1 MNRQKTLLIFGA
13 TGMVGQQLLTQALAA
28 DWVARII
35 APTRRPLAPHDKL
48 ENPIID
54 FEALPESAPWWKAD
68 GMLCALGTTIKQAG
82 SQQAFRHIDHG
93 LVLQTAKMAKS
104 AGTPCFVLNS
114 SMGADPRSGNF
125 YLKVKGELEADV
137 TALGFESLSLVRP
150 SLLDAGDRPD
160 SRPGEKL
167 GLWFSKR
174 LSAFIPKR
182 YQPVS
187 TGNVAKSM
195 LEAALNAKAGIHIME
210 SDKLHY

>member
-1 MNRQKTLLIFGA
+1 MNGQKTLLIFGA

-28 DWVARII
+28 DWVSRIV
-35 APTRRPLAPHDKL
+35 APTRRPLAGHDKL

-54 FEALPESAPWWKAD
+54 FEALPDAAPWWKAD
-68 GMLCALGTTIKQAG
+68 AMLCALGTTIKLAG
-82 SQQAFRHIDHG
+82 SQQAFRHVDHE

-114 SMGADPRSGNF
+114 SMGADPGSGNF

-137 TALGFESLSLVRP
+137 SALGFESLSLVRP

-160 SRPGEKL
+160 KRPGEQL
-167 GLWFSKR
+167 GLWFGKR

-182 YQPVS
+182 YRPVS
-187 TGNVAKSM
+187 TRNVAEKM
-195 LEAALNAKAGIHIME
+195 LEAALNARAGVHIIE

>member
-1 MNRQKTLLIFGA
+1 MNGQKTLLIFGA
-13 TGMVGQQLLTQALAA
+13 TGMVGQQLLTQALTA
-28 DWVARII
+28 DCVSRVV
-35 APTRRPLAPHDKL
+35 APTRRPLASHEKL

-54 FEALPESAPWWKAD
+54 FEALPDAAPWWKAD
-68 GMLCALGTTIKQAG
+68 AMLCALGTTIKLAG
-82 SQQAFRHIDHG
+82 SQQAFRHVDHE

-114 SMGADPRSGNF
+114 SMGADPGSGNF

-137 TALGFESLSLVRP
+137 SALGFESLSLVRP

-160 SRPGEKL
+160 KRPGEQL
-167 GLWFSKR
+167 GLWFGKR

-187 TGNVAKSM
+187 IK
-195 LEAALNAKAGIHIME
+195 
-210 SDKLHY
+210 

>member
-1 MNRQKTLLIFGA
+1 LIFGA

-28 DWVARII
+28 DWVSRII
-35 APTRRPLAPHDKL
+35 APSRRPLARHDKL

-68 GMLCALGTTIKQAG
+68 AMLCALGTTIKLAG
-82 SQQAFRHIDHG
+82 SQQAFRHVDHE
-93 LVLQTAKMAKS
+93 LVLQTAKLAKS

-114 SMGADPRSGNF
+114 SMGADSRSGNF
-125 YLKVKGELEADV
+125 YLKVKGDIEADIS
-137 TALGFESLSLVRP
+137 TLGFESLSLVRP

-160 SRPGEKL
+160 KRPGEQL
-167 GLWFSKR
+167 GLWFGKR

-187 TGNVAKSM
+187 TRNVAEKM
-195 LEAALNAKAGIHIME
+195 LEAALNARAGVHIIE

>member
-13 TGMVGQQLLTQALAA
+13 TGMVGQQLLTQALAT
-28 DWVARII
+28 DWVSRII

-68 GMLCALGTTIKQAG
+68 AMLCALGTTIKQAG
-82 SQQAFRHIDHG
+82 SQQAFRHIDHQ

-137 TALGFESLSLVRP
+137 TALDFESLS
-150 SLLDAGDRPD
+150 
-160 SRPGEKL
+160 L

-210 SDKLHY
+210 SDKLH

>member
-1 MNRQKTLLIFGA
+1 MNGQKTLLIFGA

-28 DWVARII
+28 DWVSRII
-35 APTRRPLAPHDKL
+35 APSRRPLARHDKL

-68 GMLCALGTTIKQAG
+68 AMLCALGTTIKLAG
-82 SQQAFRHIDHG
+82 SQQAFRHVDHE
-93 LVLQTAKMAKS
+93 LVLQTAKLAKS

-114 SMGADPRSGNF
+114 SMGADSRSGNF
-125 YLKVKGELEADV
+125 YLKVKGDIEADIS
-137 TALGFESLSLVRP
+137 TLGFESLSLVRP

-160 SRPGEKL
+160 KRPGEQL
-167 GLWFSKR
+167 GLWFGKR

-187 TGNVAKSM
+187 TRNVAEKM
-195 LEAALNAKAGIHIME
+195 LEAALNARAGVHIIE

>member
-13 TGMVGQQLLTQALAA
+13 TGMVGQQLLTQALAT
-28 DWVARII
+28 DWVSRII

-68 GMLCALGTTIKQAG
+68 AMLCALGTTIKQAG
-82 SQQAFRHIDHG
+82 SKQAFRHIDHG

-137 TALGFESLSLVRP
+137 TALDFESLSARSAGPRCWTPVNAPTAVQANNWACGSASACQRSFQNAI
-150 SLLDAGDRPD
+150 SLSARAMWLKAC
-160 SRPGEKL
+160 
-167 GLWFSKR
+167 WKR
-174 LSAFIPKR
+174 L
-182 YQPVS
+182 
-187 TGNVAKSM
+187 
-195 LEAALNAKAGIHIME
+195 
-210 SDKLHY
+210 

>member
-1 MNRQKTLLIFGA
+1 MNGQKTLLIFGG

-28 DWVARII
+28 DWVSQVV
-35 APTRRPLAPHDKL
+35 APTRRPLARHDKL

-54 FEALPESAPWWKAD
+54 FEALPELAHWWKAD
-68 GMLCALGTTIKQAG
+68 AMLCALGTTIKLAG
-82 SQQAFRHIDHG
+82 SQQAFRHVDHE
-93 LVLQTAKMAKS
+93 LVLQTAKLAKS

-114 SMGADPRSGNF
+114 SMGADAASGNF
-125 YLKVKGELEADV
+125 YLKVKGELEADLS
-137 TALGFESLSLVRP
+137 ALGFESLSLVRP

-160 SRPGEKL
+160 SRPGEQL
-167 GLWFSKR
+167 GLWFGKR

-187 TGNVAKSM
+187 TRNVAKSM
-195 LEAALNAKAGIHIME
+195 LEAALNAKTGIHIME